1 MTSNLAT
8 QLREGTS
15 KSHTM
20 AENVNFIKSFLG
32 GVIDKSSYVEML
44 SKLFFVYEAIEKAM
58 EENKKVTAAS
68 CDRARTDKNKRK
80 KRSFILRFIIE
91 CK

>member
-1 MTSNLAT
+1 MTSKLAT

-32 GVIDKSSYVEML
+32 GVIDKGSYTEML
-44 SKLFFVYEAIEKAM
+44 SKLYFVYEAIENAM
-58 EENKKVTAAS
+58 
-68 CDRARTDKNKRK
+68 
-80 KRSFILRFIIE
+80 
-91 CK
+91 

>member
-20 AENVNFIKSFLG
+20 AENVSFIKSFLG
-32 GVIDKSSYVEML
+32 GVIDKESYVEML
-44 SKLFFVYEAIEKAM
+44 SNLYFVYEAIEEAM
-58 EENKKVTAAS
+58 EENQNHEYIKPIYFPELKSEQKV
-68 CDRARTDKNKRK
+68 
-80 KRSFILRFIIE
+80 
-91 CK
+91 

>member
-1 MTSNLAT
+1 MTSNLAI

-32 GVIDKSSYVEML
+32 GVIDKGSYTEML
-44 SKLFFVYEAIEKAM
+44 SKLYFVYEAIENAM
-58 EENKKVTAAS
+58 EKK
-68 CDRARTDKNKRK
+68 
-80 KRSFILRFIIE
+80 
-91 CK
+91 